1 MNDEQKIKQAHEHLR
16 SLMWDDY
23 TERLFGVARLTSS
36 FKTKN
41 LNESEV
47 EYIIDGLN
55 HKGRFRKDW
64 EGREE
69 FLWRFMDT
77 LVNRSRAGLFLSAAV
92 AASQRGVDWG
102 NKPDLMAETSYE
114 QWAKDR
120 REEYAQQAKQWLKDY
135 KQQNENKKEAL

>member
-1 MNDEQKIKQAHEHLR
+1 MLGRILEATRMNDEQKIKQAHEHLR

-55 HKGRFRKDW
+55 HKGRFRKD
-64 EGREE
+64 
-69 FLWRFMDT
+69 
-77 LVNRSRAGLFLSAAV
+77 
-92 AASQRGVDWG
+92 
-102 NKPDLMAETSYE
+102 
-114 QWAKDR
+114 
-120 REEYAQQAKQWLKDY
+120 
-135 KQQNENKKEAL
+135 